1 MSSPKYRVRR
11 ATLDDLRPLAA
22 LWGTMNFA
30 VDELARRITDF
41 HLAESAQ
48 GVLLGAA
55 GLQVAERQGLVHSE
69 GFTDFALADTLR
81 PLLWERIQAVAMNQG
96 LLRLWTRE
104 QAPFWS
110 HCGLVEADAEALE
123 KLPAPWRGL
132 PPAWRTLKLRG
143 DVDAVVS
150 ADKEFALFVESERQQ
165 TARALRRGKLL
176 KSVAAFLAF
185 LFLALTLGAVSYLLW
200 RNRQLH
206 R

>member
-11 ATLDDLRPLAA
+11 ATLDDLRPLGV

-41 HLAESAQ
+41 HVAESEQ

-55 GLQVAERQGLVHSE
+55 GLAVAERQGLVHSE

-81 PLLWERIQAVAMNQG
+81 PLLWERLQAVAMNQG
-96 LLRLWTRE
+96 LLRLWTQE

-110 HCGLVEADAEALE
+110 HCGLVKADAEALE
-123 KLPAPWRGL
+123 KLPAPWRAL
-132 PPAWRTLKLRG
+132 PSAWRTLKLR
-143 DVDAVVS
+143 DDLDAIIS
-150 ADKEFALFVESERQQ
+150 ADNEFAVFVESERRR
-165 TARALRRGKLL
+165 TARTLRRGKVL
-176 KSVAAFLAF
+176 KSIVTCLAF
-185 LFLALTLGAVSYLLW
+185 LFLALTLGGVVYLLW
-200 RNRQLH
+200 RNRQLP

>member
-41 HLAESAQ
+41 QVAESAE

-69 GFTDFALADTLR
+69 GFTDFSLADTLR

-96 LLRLWTRE
+96 LLRLWTQE

-110 HCGLVEADAEALE
+110 HCGLVKADAEALE

-143 DVDAVVS
+143 ELDALAA
-150 ADKEFALFVESERQQ
+150 ADKAFALFVESEKRQ

-176 KSVAAFLAF
+176 KSIATFVAF
-185 LFLALTLGAVSYLLW
+185 LFLALTVGAVSYLLW